1 MKNRGNLGAI
11 HAAYAGMT
19 AAALITTTSVLHADE
34 INKTTVTVGEVTVT
48 REIHDTD
55 GDGWCDLW
63 CSMHPKFTPAGRNVD
78 TDGDGVTDY
87 DEMVF
92 MRNPLVAEPMPKKT
106 TAADL
111 AKARQAAQIALVK
124 SKKAWK
130 LRKEAAFA
138 DGMEL
143 VVKPGSGRKTK
154 MMAKRVERME
164 SLKAKSKKS
173 RRNAQKNQQKAE
185 QIAAKHGFKINNMQ
199 PDGSNLRVAG
209 EANGYPLFVSGNNR
223 MAAASISA
231 DELWDASVTP
241 WASGSTGLNLTGSGQ
256 TFATWEANGAGGV
269 LTSHQDFGGRV
280 NQRDGA
286 SLDTTGHATLV
297 TGTMIGTGIG
307 NASARGVAYEAN
319 VEAFDLAALPTERLE
334 AADGTYGQVLVVGN
348 NSWSLTNGWRLQ
360 EVQAGINRWVWFGG
374 GAQGDT
380 VDAKFGRYT
389 ESIPIFSDGCV
400 DLDNFV
406 HDDAPHH
413 LPVYSCGND
422 RGEGPGDINLRVN
435 GVATPTFFVPLG
447 GGLQSRNKFAFP
459 RDYVDGDEGGSD
471 SLATPGTAKNVLT
484 VGACLDVASG
494 NQPGFAPG
502 VTVTPADFSGAG
514 PTDDGRLKPDLVAV
528 GDVSASVRNAVGVPV
543 TASLVSADF
552 NGGYSDQFAR
562 GTSFSAPA
570 VTGGMGL
577 MLQRREQLYPGLA
590 PEDRWLS
597 STLKA
602 IAINGCDDSGSPG
615 PDYRLGHGLFNVATS
630 VAQIE
635 EDHDGGRGSQI
646 KEFTLDDGESVTWIV
661 EVASGSPLSIT
672 AAWVDPAGPG
682 QPTGGTPDIA
692 TPALVNNLDIKIENI
707 ETGQTLLPWVLN
719 PDLSGESVAARQAP
733 AFRGVDSVNN
743 VERISEAFP
752 VPGFYEITVTHSG
765 AVSGTATAQEVSVV
779 STNAMPVM
787 AEIDS
792 IEVSPV
798 QNEFIINYTSD
809 PGAHYIIES
818 STTLE
823 GVWANEGTTIANG
836 VSNTIMVDTQ
846 TNDTRRFWRLKR
858 Q

>member
-1 MKNRGNLGAI
+1 MNNKLSKLLVV
-11 HAAYAGMT
+11 GMMSGS
-19 AAALITTTSVLHADE
+19 ALVAQE
-34 INKTTVTVGEVTVT
+34 
-48 REIHDTD
+48 REIHDSD

-63 CSMHPKFTPAGRNVD
+63 CNIFQVEHRDKKRDS
-78 TDGDGVTDY
+78 DGDGISDFK
-87 DEMVF
+87 EMLA
-92 MRNPLVAEPMPKKT
+92 MSNPNEKPGEPI
-106 TAADL
+106 D
-111 AKARQAAQIALVK
+111 
-124 SKKAWK
+124 
-130 LRKEAAFA
+130 KEAAKKAAKVHQVKMAEKWEARKAEAFNR
-138 DGMEL
+138 GMERI
-143 VVKPGSGRKTK
+143 VKPGSDRKTK
-154 MMAKRVERME
+154 MMAKRIERME
-164 SLKAKSKKS
+164 SLKAKSKKA
-173 RRNAQKNQQKAE
+173 RRNVQKNLQKAE
-185 QIAAKHGFKINNMQ
+185 QIAAKHGFKIDNVQ
-199 PDGSNLRVAG
+199 PDGSNMKFAG
-209 EANGYPLFVSGNNR
+209 EGGDGYPLFVSGNNR

-231 DELWDASVTP
+231 DELWPASVTP
-241 WASGSTGLNLTGSGQ
+241 WVSGSTGLNLTGNGQ

-269 LTSHQDFGGRV
+269 LTTHQDFGGRV
-280 NQRDGA
+280 NQRDNAGI
-286 SLDTTGHATLV
+286 DTTGHATLV
-297 TGTMIGTGIG
+297 TGTMVGTGNG

-319 VEAFDLAALPTERLE
+319 VEAFNLQSLLTERLE

-360 EVQAGINRWVWFGG
+360 QVQGGLNRWVWHGG
-374 GAQGDT
+374 GAQSDT

-389 ESIPIFSDGCV
+389 ASIPIFSDGCV

-422 RGEGPGDINLRVN
+422 RGEGPGDIDLRVN
-435 GVATPTFFVPLG
+435 GVVTPTFFVPVN
-447 GGLQSRNKFAFP
+447 GGLQSRNKFTFP
-459 RDYVDGDEGGSD
+459 RDYVDGDEGGYD

-484 VGACLDVASG
+484 VGACLDVAVG

-502 VTVTPADFSGAG
+502 AIVIPAEFSGAG

-528 GDVSASVRNAVGVPV
+528 GDVSSTARSAVGVPV
-543 TASLVSADF
+543 TDSLVSADF
-552 NGGYSDQFAR
+552 NGGYSDEFAR

-570 VTGGMGL
+570 VTGGIGL

-597 STLKA
+597 STMKA
-602 IAINGCDDSGSPG
+602 LAINGCDDVGSPG

-630 VAQIE
+630 VAQVD

-646 KEFTLDDGESVTWIV
+646 KEFTVQNGESVSWIV
-661 EVASGSPLSIT
+661 EVAAGSPLSIT

-682 QPTGGTPDIA
+682 QPAGGTPDIT
-692 TPALVNNLDIKIENI
+692 TPALVNNIDIKIENVS
-707 ETGQTLLPWVLN
+707 TGQTILPWVLN

-733 AFRGVDSVNN
+733 AFRGIDSVNN

-752 VPGFYEITVTHSG
+752 APGTYEITVTHSG

-779 STNAMPVM
+779 STNAIPVTP
-787 AEIDS
+787 EIDS

-798 QNEFIINYTSD
+798 QDEFIINYTSD

-823 GVWANEGTTIANG
+823 GAWSNEGSTIANG